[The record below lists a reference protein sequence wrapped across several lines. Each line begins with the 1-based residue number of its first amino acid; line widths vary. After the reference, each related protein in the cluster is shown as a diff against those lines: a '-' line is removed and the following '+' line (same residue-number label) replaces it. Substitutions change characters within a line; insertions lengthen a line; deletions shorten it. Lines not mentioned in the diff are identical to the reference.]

1 MLKRLHIYYSGDV
14 QGVGFRF
21 TAERIAKG
29 LGLKGFVKNLNDGG
43 VEVVAEGEEE
53 RLKEF
58 QNRIK
63 LEMGPYVSK
72 EDASLEDAKGEF
84 EDFVIRF

>member
-1 MLKRLHIYYSGDV
+1 MQKRLHIYYSGDV

-21 TAERIAKG
+21 TAQYIAKS
-29 LGLKGFVKNLNDGG
+29 LGIKGWVKNTRDGG

-58 QNRIK
+58 QTRIK
-63 LEMGPYVSK
+63 AEMEPYISK
-72 EDASLEDAKGEF
+72 EDVSWEEAKGEF
-84 EDFVIRF
+84 RDFGIKF